1 MCAPAGV
8 TCIFVCFFSPPDACR
23 DLCECLRARMRLL
36 PASSTHATL
45 RYLNWRQLRFQA
57 TIKRRPGGQSSG
69 RKQTHLRQSGLCGG
83 MTYAPTCQPGLAG
96 FDSPGAAAA
105 PPVHYVLACIVP
117 LSRSECWLLVQREIC
132 TSESMS

>member
-1 MCAPAGV
+1 MRQPA
-8 TCIFVCFFSPPDACR
+8 
-23 DLCECLRARMRLL
+23 L
-36 PASSTHATL
+36 PASLCVSSLHQTHAEICASVSAHVCVSCRPHRPT
-45 RYLNWRQLRFQA
+45 RPSAISTGASSGSRRQLN
-57 TIKRRPGGQSSG
+57 RRPGGQSSG